1 MLPLPLGRGGLGR
14 VRRRL
19 CTWERGDPPGWML
32 FFVEIPGICVDHQD
46 WLTRSHVRAGGSAH
60 MGADQLLVTGAAEP
74 QNHAE
79 NRRPPRRGPPLPCAV
94 LPQAFSEPF
103 RRRGRCTRALGSDV
117 ECVQRIDSVGVRGR
131 CVHVRPRPGRA
142 SAAPNDMAVG
152 TCAAALDVKP
162 DRSRHERR
170 RGRTSG
176 CCPGCSSRP
185 TSNRRTAGPLHSR
198 LPGPGPKV
206 PA

>member
-19 CTWERGDPPGWML
+19 CTWERGDPPGRML
-32 FFVEIPGICVDHQD
+32 FFVEIPGICVDRQD

-60 MGADQLLVTGAAEP
+60 MGAGQLPVTGAAEP

-103 RRRGRCTRALGSDV
+103 RRRGLCARALGSDV

-131 CVHVRPRPGRA
+131 RVHVRPRPGRA
-142 SAAPNDMAVG
+142 SAAPNDTAVG

-162 DRSRHERR
+162 DRSRRGRR
-170 RGRTSG
+170 RGNLG
-176 CCPGCSSRP
+176 ALPGLLELPPGPRPPGSRP
-185 TSNRRTAGPLHSR
+185 LAQPAPRTGP
-198 LPGPGPKV
+198 
-206 PA
+206 